1 MRKSTF
7 VVLVI
12 FILAVGALLFLQNS
26 PNSFWAPTATPM
38 ATTAPVLLSGIN
50 IQDITMI
57 IYKPSAGAE
66 TRLTR
71 GTDGNWLTAESGDV
85 PQGIAE
91 QLLAELLATRIIV
104 QMPIGLN
111 LKDLLLDN
119 PSQTIT
125 IQSTGGKSSIVY
137 IGGLTPTQ
145 SGYYVKVDQTAAAVV
160 DKSALD
166 TILQLFSEAKPAT
179 ATPAA
184 AVLGPTATPK
194 P

>member
-26 PNSFWAPTATPM
+26 PNSFLSPTATPM
-38 ATTAPVLLSGIN
+38 ATSAPVLLSGIN
-50 IQDITMI
+50 IQDITTL

-71 GTDGNWLTAESGDV
+71 GTDGNWLTSEAGAVPSGKS
-85 PQGIAE
+85 E
-91 QLLAELLATRIIV
+91 QLIAELLATRIIV
-104 QMPIGLN
+104 QMPINLN
-111 LKDLLLDN
+111 LKDLLLD
-119 PSQTIT
+119 PPPQTIT
-125 IQSTGGKSSIVY
+125 IQSIGGKTSIIY

-145 SGYYVKVDQTAAAVV
+145 SGYYVKVDQNAAAVV

-166 TILQLFSEAKPAT
+166 TIIQLFSEAKTAT

-184 AVLGPTATPK
+184 AVPGLTATPK